1 MRQSRWIGAAA
12 LAITLLW
19 AGLGGMAVT
28 AERDQ
33 AVEPLGPQA
42 GHTLR
47 ITSHT
52 VTVGDEFIATIR
64 VTGDTATV
72 GVDAGVNF
80 GPTYL
85 GVLQIIPVDNGL
97 DELYSDTAT
106 ARDMSATAR
115 TPSALPYRLALTW

>member
-42 GHTLR
+42 GDTLS

-97 DELYSDTAT
+97 DELYSDRAT